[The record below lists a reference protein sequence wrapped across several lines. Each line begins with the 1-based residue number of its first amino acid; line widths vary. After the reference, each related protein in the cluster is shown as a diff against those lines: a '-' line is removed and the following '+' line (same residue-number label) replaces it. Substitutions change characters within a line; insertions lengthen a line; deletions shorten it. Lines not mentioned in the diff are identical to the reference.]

1 MLTQQFGQIQDVLA
15 DHSYTSINCT
25 STIKQPGLQIF
36 TKSLSNDQQLLKNK
50 VLSSLLIFF
59 KKKFIKRPV

>member
-15 DHSYTSINCT
+15 DHSYTS
-25 STIKQPGLQIF
+25 TIKQPGLQFF
-36 TKSLSNDQQLLKNK
+36 TKSLLNNQQLLKNK

-59 KKKFIKRPV
+59 KKKIY